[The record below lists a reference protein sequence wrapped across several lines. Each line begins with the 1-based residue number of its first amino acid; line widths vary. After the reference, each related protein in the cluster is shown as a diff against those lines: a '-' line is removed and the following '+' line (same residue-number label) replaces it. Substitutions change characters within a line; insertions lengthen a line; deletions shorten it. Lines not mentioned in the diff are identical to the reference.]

1 VNPALDLLYRLVAIG
16 MCIYCARKAWYGF
29 VERKILFIS
38 DDWLDLSRWSR
49 QVFYRDTM
57 PVRYWRHGLRLAAM
71 PRRCDHRVAAE
82 QLSLRAD
89 EVADDHET
97 VLKHS

>member
-1 VNPALDLLYRLVAIG
+1 

-38 DDWLDLSRWSR
+38 DDWLDWSRWSR
-49 QVFYRDTM
+49 QVFYRDTNAG
-57 PVRYWRHGLRLAAM
+57 PVLDADVRHGLRLAAM